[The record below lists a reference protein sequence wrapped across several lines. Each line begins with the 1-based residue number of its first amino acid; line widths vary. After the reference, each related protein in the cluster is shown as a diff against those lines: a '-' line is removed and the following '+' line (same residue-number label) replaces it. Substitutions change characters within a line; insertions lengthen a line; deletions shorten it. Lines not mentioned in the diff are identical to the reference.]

1 MIKQVFDVDGCW
13 KVIIFYNVNDDFFIP
28 IYKELESIG
37 FSLESTKEIFRQFH
51 KNAKAVTCSNGAVHE
66 SIVLFKSHPSTTD
79 YLNSIVHE
87 AEHIKQA
94 MLIAY
99 DVEDAGE
106 PPAYTIGYL
115 VSKMYQVFRY
125 LICSCEE
132 S

>member
-1 MIKQVFDVDGCW
+1 MIKQMFDVDGYW

-51 KNAKAVTCSNGAVHE
+51 KNAKAVTCSNGVVHK
-66 SIVLFKSHPSTTD
+66 SIVLFKSHSSTTD

-99 DVEDAGE
+99 NVEDAGE

-125 LICSCEE
+125 LICPCEE